1 MSKSKGEEIGVD
13 KLEWDKQHLLQ
24 GRSELRAG
32 SGGGGSLNIPVESI
46 PGFFTWLF
54 HLGYASG
61 APLCSKTF
69 FRYVPGSLSY
79 NLIDVGWLVL
89 TSCDTHDPQHQS
101 TSCASIS
108 TGV

>member
-46 PGFFTWLF
+46 PGFF
-54 HLGYASG
+54 
-61 APLCSKTF
+61 
-69 FRYVPGSLSY
+69 
-79 NLIDVGWLVL
+79 NWLVHIWADERGAAAVPL
-89 TSCDTHDPQHQS
+89 RVCIRCTTVQQNFLQICPRVFVVQLD
-101 TSCASIS
+101 
-108 TGV
+108 